1 MNEVEALD
9 FVMTVTEAAERW
21 GKADRTLRQACAGYK
36 GAPPRF
42 VKGEFRQSNKTWLVT
57 IAAMTRVFGEEPE
70 VIKKMNT
77 VMEQSEAL
85 DFVMIASEAA
95 ELWGK
100 SDITIRQACSGYK
113 KAPPRFKEGEFRQ
126 SGKTWLVT
134 RADMARVFGDEPGKG

>member
-9 FVMTVTEAAERW
+9 FVMT
-21 GKADRTLRQACAGYK
+21 
-36 GAPPRF
+36 
-42 VKGEFRQSNKTWLVT
+42 
-57 IAAMTRVFGEEPE
+57 
-70 VIKKMNT
+70 
-77 VMEQSEAL
+77 
-85 DFVMIASEAA
+85 ASEAA

-134 RADMARVFGDEPGKG
+134 RAGMARVFGDEPGKG